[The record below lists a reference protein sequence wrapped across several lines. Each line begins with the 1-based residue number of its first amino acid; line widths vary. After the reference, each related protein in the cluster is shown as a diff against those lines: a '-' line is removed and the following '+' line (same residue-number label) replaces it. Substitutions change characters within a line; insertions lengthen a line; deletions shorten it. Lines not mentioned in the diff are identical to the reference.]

1 MTLTPDE
8 MDTVWNALAVFAH
21 AHREEVENSP
31 FPETV
36 EHSRSEWLKAM
47 DLASKIQN
55 NNNLQCFGSTLTL
68 NPHSRE

>member
-1 MTLTPDE
+1 M
-8 MDTVWNALAVFAH
+8 WNALAVFAH

-47 DLASKIQN
+47 DLAKKIQN
-55 NNNLQCFGSTLTL
+55 IQET
-68 NPHSRE
+68 EEK

>member
-8 MDTVWNALAVFAH
+8 MDTVWNALAVFTH
-21 AHREEVENSP
+21 AHREEIENSP

-55 NNNLQCFGSTLTL
+55 IQ
-68 NPHSRE
+68 EAEEK

>member
-1 MTLTPDE
+1 MTLTSDE

-21 AHREEVENSP
+21 AHREEIENSP

-47 DLASKIQN
+47 DLATKIQKI
-55 NNNLQCFGSTLTL
+55 QADEES
-68 NPHSRE
+68 SDEES